1 MIPAQHDGEADR
13 PVVLTFPLILVL
25 AFAGLGLV
33 LTGAVVM
40 GTVEDI
46 DRSLV
51 EFIQRPAVFE
61 PVALFFNGW
70 LHSEGLPLLWGCSL
84 VAFLVF
90 RKWPVAGFFALV
102 ALLAPLNHMM
112 KLLVDR
118 PRPSGSFR
126 ILEYPADPSFPS
138 GHTAAA
144 VGFFGAWFIVAG
156 SMLPRRYAVPV
167 RVVCVVAIVL
177 AGVSRVWSGAHWP
190 TDVLGSVLIGSAF
203 VLAMWLVVNA
213 AAPGA
218 GLLFE
223 RARVALPAWA
233 SRPLSAAREI
243 EQEAARAASSSRVR
257 PGGTDP
263 GY

>member
-1 MIPAQHDGEADR
+1 AGQHVWRCLRTSRSWRRVVGEPSYDPIRLRGVGTPLAGMPEDSLIPAQHDGEADR

-40 GTVEDI
+40 GTVDGI

-90 RKWPVAGFFALV
+90 RKWPVAGF
-102 ALLAPLNHMM
+102 
-112 KLLVDR
+112 
-118 PRPSGSFR
+118 
-126 ILEYPADPSFPS
+126 
-138 GHTAAA
+138 
-144 VGFFGAWFIVAG
+144 W
-156 SMLPRRYAVPV
+156 
-167 RVVCVVAIVL
+167 
-177 AGVSRVWSGAHWP
+177 RVWSGAHGP
-190 TDVLGSVLIGSAF
+190 PDVLGSVLIGSAF